1 MENSRLVPRQ
11 SRRYKAIVSLVVLA
25 ILIAGL
31 ATINAQSASAS
42 THRLCQ
48 RGQHIEVSSHGGRK
62 FSLRNDF
69 WGTRRFCLKNI
80 NRRPNFKVTRV
91 GRNLLS
97 GAVMSYPYVFTGCSW
112 SICTRDSGLP
122 ARASSLRHPR
132 ATWHTS
138 EHAKG
143 RWNASFDLWFGKHR
157 MTTGQATGA
166 ELMIWLNGRRLP
178 LDSRHIV
185 WVDGVRWY
193 LSHWKARA
201 RHGRKSWNYIQF
213 RRVHPVWGVRNLR
226 LNPFIHRAERSRLVR
241 RWWWLLNIE
250 AGFEVHSGGK
260 GLAGRKF
267 WARA

>member
-1 MENSRLVPRQ
+1 MQLYGLTGEPLRYFAMARSVVGIAWVPTTLSRMENSRLVPRQ

-91 GRNLLS
+91 GRNLLG

-112 SICTRDSGLP
+112 SICTLDSG
-122 ARASSLRHPR
+122 
-132 ATWHTS
+132 
-138 EHAKG
+138 
-143 RWNASFDLWFGKHR
+143 
-157 MTTGQATGA
+157 
-166 ELMIWLNGRRLP
+166 
-178 LDSRHIV
+178 HIV